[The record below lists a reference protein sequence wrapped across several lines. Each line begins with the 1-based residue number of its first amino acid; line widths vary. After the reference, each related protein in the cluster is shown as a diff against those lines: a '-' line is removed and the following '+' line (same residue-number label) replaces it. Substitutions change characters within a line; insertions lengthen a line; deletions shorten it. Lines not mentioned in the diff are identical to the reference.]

1 MQIHNAHF
9 LLIALTMLSRQTK
22 KTIESEGVKSNWNIL
37 VYARCP
43 AGEEWLRLRDTIWP
57 AD

>member
-1 MQIHNAHF
+1 MGIMKYKNV
-9 LLIALTMLSRQTK
+9 RK